1 MGASKDAMDEEGNA
15 AADLGLVARIR
26 ESFDSLTA
34 TEREAAQFILGHL
47 TDVLV
52 CNSVELSQLS
62 GISQPT
68 LSRLY
73 RKLGYSNAGEFR
85 RDVRRIHRPGAPETV
100 RNVRCDDLLADH
112 LLRDSESLKH
122 TFEDIDR
129 AQLDS
134 ACRDMAM
141 APHVAVVG
149 YRNGYP
155 VALHLREQLLQLRG
169 NIDILPHPGQSI
181 AEELTD
187 YSSDDVAVIVG
198 VGRRPP
204 FFARLVDV
212 LLERGVT
219 VVVIGDVAARNALI
233 GRNVVFFNVA
243 LNSHMLSSFTAA
255 FALVALFA
263 DEVGER
269 LGSDDVD
276 VRKRI
281 EDINDC
287 FERLASL
294 VIDGIAAVG
303 RNHGGE
309 NGNGGI
315 VNKINGALAY
325 DLPSTGPWAALV
337 FLVSLNLRPS
347 IAAVG
352 PVLSQIGTGLH
363 WAEGVQGVLTAI
375 PLLAFAAISPLVT
388 FLARRI
394 GIDMSILLALLC
406 IAAGDAIRSFG
417 GGVGIWL
424 GTVVFASAIAVG
436 NVLVPVIA
444 KRDYAGH
451 VAMATGVY
459 SGCITAGSATA
470 GLLSAPLAQMWGGWR
485 ASLAFWSVPPLV
497 VAALWALRILHNRK
511 VVIASAGGTIET
523 SDTGDID
530 DIGDRSTTAN
540 AQNPHSAQRPACS
553 TQSSHGVFARVLRR
567 PMTWYVTAFMGLQSS
582 AFYTMS
588 NWMPSISASIG
599 YDDSTAGVH
608 LFIFQGIGIL
618 SGLVIPKLMNVR
630 GNQVCAALTASAPM
644 LIAGLGMLLLPHLMP
659 VWAFVGGCAQGASLV
674 VALALIALRGR
685 DSAETVVLSGVAQ
698 SFGYLI
704 ASLGPLMF
712 GVLVQATGGHH
723 VPLMVF
729 TFVAFLQCVVAVIV
743 GRPSKM

>member
-1 MGASKDAMDEEGNA
+1 M
-15 AADLGLVARIR
+15 
-26 ESFDSLTA
+26 
-34 TEREAAQFILGHL
+34 
-47 TDVLV
+47 
-52 CNSVELSQLS
+52 
-62 GISQPT
+62 
-68 LSRLY
+68 
-73 RKLGYSNAGEFR
+73 
-85 RDVRRIHRPGAPETV
+85 
-100 RNVRCDDLLADH
+100 
-112 LLRDSESLKH
+112 
-122 TFEDIDR
+122 
-129 AQLDS
+129 
-134 ACRDMAM
+134 
-141 APHVAVVG
+141 
-149 YRNGYP
+149 
-155 VALHLREQLLQLRG
+155 
-169 NIDILPHPGQSI
+169 
-181 AEELTD
+181 
-187 YSSDDVAVIVG
+187 
-198 VGRRPP
+198 
-204 FFARLVDV
+204 
-212 LLERGVT
+212 
-219 VVVIGDVAARNALI
+219 
-233 GRNVVFFNVA
+233 
-243 LNSHMLSSFTAA
+243 
-255 FALVALFA
+255 
-263 DEVGER
+263 
-269 LGSDDVD
+269 
-276 VRKRI
+276 
-281 EDINDC
+281 
-287 FERLASL
+287 
-294 VIDGIAAVG
+294 
-303 RNHGGE
+303 
-309 NGNGGI
+309 
-315 VNKINGALAY
+315 NKINGALAY

-375 PLLAFAAISPLVT
+375 PLLAFAAVSPLVT

-582 AFYTMS
+582 AFYTIS

-599 YDDSTAGVH
+599 YDASTAGVH

-712 GVLVQATGGHH
+712 GVLVQAAGGHH

>member
-1 MGASKDAMDEEGNA
+1 M
-15 AADLGLVARIR
+15 
-26 ESFDSLTA
+26 
-34 TEREAAQFILGHL
+34 
-47 TDVLV
+47 
-52 CNSVELSQLS
+52 
-62 GISQPT
+62 
-68 LSRLY
+68 
-73 RKLGYSNAGEFR
+73 
-85 RDVRRIHRPGAPETV
+85 
-100 RNVRCDDLLADH
+100 
-112 LLRDSESLKH
+112 
-122 TFEDIDR
+122 
-129 AQLDS
+129 
-134 ACRDMAM
+134 
-141 APHVAVVG
+141 
-149 YRNGYP
+149 
-155 VALHLREQLLQLRG
+155 
-169 NIDILPHPGQSI
+169 
-181 AEELTD
+181 
-187 YSSDDVAVIVG
+187 
-198 VGRRPP
+198 
-204 FFARLVDV
+204 
-212 LLERGVT
+212 
-219 VVVIGDVAARNALI
+219 
-233 GRNVVFFNVA
+233 
-243 LNSHMLSSFTAA
+243 
-255 FALVALFA
+255 
-263 DEVGER
+263 
-269 LGSDDVD
+269 
-276 VRKRI
+276 
-281 EDINDC
+281 
-287 FERLASL
+287 
-294 VIDGIAAVG
+294 
-303 RNHGGE
+303 
-309 NGNGGI
+309 
-315 VNKINGALAY
+315 LAY
-325 DLPSTGPWAALV
+325 DRSSTGLWVALI
-337 FLVSLNLRPS
+337 FLVSLNLRPA

-352 PVLSQIGTGLH
+352 PVLAQMGTDLAWG
-363 WAEGVQGVLTAI
+363 EGVQGVLTAI
-375 PLLAFAAISPLVT
+375 PLIAFAAVSPLVT

-497 VAALWALRILHNRK
+497 VAVLWALRILHNRK
-511 VVIASAGGTIET
+511 IVVASAAV
-523 SDTGDID
+523 
-530 DIGDRSTTAN
+530 RN
-540 AQNPHSAQRPACS
+540 LPSAQSARS
-553 TQSSHGVFARVLRR
+553 QSSRGVFARVLRR

-599 YDDSTAGVH
+599 YDASTAGVH
-608 LFIFQGIGIL
+608 LFIFQGIGIF
-618 SGLVIPKLMNVR
+618 SGLLIPKLMNVR

-644 LIAGLGMLLLPHLMP
+644 FIAGLGMLLLPHLMP

>member
-1 MGASKDAMDEEGNA
+1 M
-15 AADLGLVARIR
+15 
-26 ESFDSLTA
+26 
-34 TEREAAQFILGHL
+34 
-47 TDVLV
+47 
-52 CNSVELSQLS
+52 
-62 GISQPT
+62 
-68 LSRLY
+68 
-73 RKLGYSNAGEFR
+73 
-85 RDVRRIHRPGAPETV
+85 
-100 RNVRCDDLLADH
+100 
-112 LLRDSESLKH
+112 
-122 TFEDIDR
+122 
-129 AQLDS
+129 
-134 ACRDMAM
+134 
-141 APHVAVVG
+141 
-149 YRNGYP
+149 
-155 VALHLREQLLQLRG
+155 
-169 NIDILPHPGQSI
+169 
-181 AEELTD
+181 
-187 YSSDDVAVIVG
+187 
-198 VGRRPP
+198 
-204 FFARLVDV
+204 
-212 LLERGVT
+212 
-219 VVVIGDVAARNALI
+219 
-233 GRNVVFFNVA
+233 
-243 LNSHMLSSFTAA
+243 
-255 FALVALFA
+255 
-263 DEVGER
+263 
-269 LGSDDVD
+269 
-276 VRKRI
+276 
-281 EDINDC
+281 
-287 FERLASL
+287 
-294 VIDGIAAVG
+294 
-303 RNHGGE
+303 
-309 NGNGGI
+309 
-315 VNKINGALAY
+315 LAY
-325 DLPSTGPWAALV
+325 DRSSTGLWVALI
-337 FLVSLNLRPS
+337 FLVSLNLRPA

-352 PVLSQIGTGLH
+352 PVLAQMGTDLAWG
-363 WAEGVQGVLTAI
+363 EGVQGVLTAI
-375 PLLAFAAISPLVT
+375 PLIAFAAVSPLVT

-424 GTVVFASAIAVG
+424 GTVVF
-436 NVLVPVIA
+436 
-444 KRDYAGH
+444 
-451 VAMATGVY
+451 
-459 SGCITAGSATA
+459 
-470 GLLSAPLAQMWGGWR
+470 APLAQMWGGWR

-553 TQSSHGVFARVLRR
+553 TQSSHGVFTRVLRR

-599 YDDSTAGVH
+599 YDASTAGVH

-712 GVLVQATGGHH
+712 GVLVQTTGGHH

>member
-1 MGASKDAMDEEGNA
+1 M
-15 AADLGLVARIR
+15 
-26 ESFDSLTA
+26 
-34 TEREAAQFILGHL
+34 
-47 TDVLV
+47 
-52 CNSVELSQLS
+52 
-62 GISQPT
+62 
-68 LSRLY
+68 
-73 RKLGYSNAGEFR
+73 
-85 RDVRRIHRPGAPETV
+85 
-100 RNVRCDDLLADH
+100 
-112 LLRDSESLKH
+112 
-122 TFEDIDR
+122 
-129 AQLDS
+129 
-134 ACRDMAM
+134 
-141 APHVAVVG
+141 
-149 YRNGYP
+149 
-155 VALHLREQLLQLRG
+155 
-169 NIDILPHPGQSI
+169 
-181 AEELTD
+181 
-187 YSSDDVAVIVG
+187 
-198 VGRRPP
+198 
-204 FFARLVDV
+204 
-212 LLERGVT
+212 
-219 VVVIGDVAARNALI
+219 
-233 GRNVVFFNVA
+233 
-243 LNSHMLSSFTAA
+243 
-255 FALVALFA
+255 
-263 DEVGER
+263 
-269 LGSDDVD
+269 
-276 VRKRI
+276 
-281 EDINDC
+281 
-287 FERLASL
+287 
-294 VIDGIAAVG
+294 
-303 RNHGGE
+303 
-309 NGNGGI
+309 
-315 VNKINGALAY
+315 LAY
-325 DLPSTGPWAALV
+325 DRSSTGLWVALI
-337 FLVSLNLRPS
+337 FLVSLNLRPA

-352 PVLSQIGTGLH
+352 PVLAQMGTDLAWG
-363 WAEGVQGVLTAI
+363 EGVQGVLTAI
-375 PLLAFAAISPLVT
+375 PLIAFAAVSPLVT

-497 VAALWALRILHNRK
+497 VAVLWALRILHNRK

-599 YDDSTAGVH
+599 YDASTAGVH

-630 GNQVCAALTASAPM
+630 GHQVCAALTASAPM

-729 TFVAFLQCVVAVIV
+729 TFVAFLQCVVAVVV

>member
-1 MGASKDAMDEEGNA
+1 M
-15 AADLGLVARIR
+15 
-26 ESFDSLTA
+26 
-34 TEREAAQFILGHL
+34 
-47 TDVLV
+47 
-52 CNSVELSQLS
+52 
-62 GISQPT
+62 
-68 LSRLY
+68 
-73 RKLGYSNAGEFR
+73 
-85 RDVRRIHRPGAPETV
+85 
-100 RNVRCDDLLADH
+100 
-112 LLRDSESLKH
+112 
-122 TFEDIDR
+122 
-129 AQLDS
+129 
-134 ACRDMAM
+134 
-141 APHVAVVG
+141 
-149 YRNGYP
+149 
-155 VALHLREQLLQLRG
+155 
-169 NIDILPHPGQSI
+169 
-181 AEELTD
+181 
-187 YSSDDVAVIVG
+187 
-198 VGRRPP
+198 
-204 FFARLVDV
+204 
-212 LLERGVT
+212 
-219 VVVIGDVAARNALI
+219 
-233 GRNVVFFNVA
+233 
-243 LNSHMLSSFTAA
+243 
-255 FALVALFA
+255 
-263 DEVGER
+263 
-269 LGSDDVD
+269 
-276 VRKRI
+276 
-281 EDINDC
+281 
-287 FERLASL
+287 
-294 VIDGIAAVG
+294 
-303 RNHGGE
+303 
-309 NGNGGI
+309 
-315 VNKINGALAY
+315 LAY
-325 DLPSTGPWAALV
+325 DRSSTGLWVALI
-337 FLVSLNLRPS
+337 FLVSLNLRPA

-352 PVLSQIGTGLH
+352 PVLAQMGTDLAWG
-363 WAEGVQGVLTAI
+363 EGVQGVLTAI
-375 PLLAFAAISPLVT
+375 PLIAFAAVSPLVTFLARRIGIDMSILLALLCIAAGDAIRSFGGGVGIWLGTVVFASAIAVGPVLAQMGTDLAWGEGVQGVLTAIPLIAFAAVSPLVT

-553 TQSSHGVFARVLRR
+553 TQSSHGVFTRVLRR

-599 YDDSTAGVH
+599 YDASTAGVH

-729 TFVAFLQCVVAVIV
+729 TFVAFLQCVVAVVV

>member
-1 MGASKDAMDEEGNA
+1 M
-15 AADLGLVARIR
+15 
-26 ESFDSLTA
+26 
-34 TEREAAQFILGHL
+34 
-47 TDVLV
+47 
-52 CNSVELSQLS
+52 
-62 GISQPT
+62 
-68 LSRLY
+68 
-73 RKLGYSNAGEFR
+73 
-85 RDVRRIHRPGAPETV
+85 
-100 RNVRCDDLLADH
+100 
-112 LLRDSESLKH
+112 
-122 TFEDIDR
+122 
-129 AQLDS
+129 
-134 ACRDMAM
+134 
-141 APHVAVVG
+141 
-149 YRNGYP
+149 
-155 VALHLREQLLQLRG
+155 
-169 NIDILPHPGQSI
+169 
-181 AEELTD
+181 
-187 YSSDDVAVIVG
+187 
-198 VGRRPP
+198 
-204 FFARLVDV
+204 
-212 LLERGVT
+212 
-219 VVVIGDVAARNALI
+219 
-233 GRNVVFFNVA
+233 
-243 LNSHMLSSFTAA
+243 
-255 FALVALFA
+255 
-263 DEVGER
+263 
-269 LGSDDVD
+269 
-276 VRKRI
+276 
-281 EDINDC
+281 
-287 FERLASL
+287 
-294 VIDGIAAVG
+294 
-303 RNHGGE
+303 
-309 NGNGGI
+309 
-315 VNKINGALAY
+315 NKINGALAY

-375 PLLAFAAISPLVT
+375 PLLAFAAVSPLVT

-406 IAAGDAIRSFG
+406 IAA
-417 GGVGIWL
+417 
-424 GTVVFASAIAVG
+424 
-436 NVLVPVIA
+436 
-444 KRDYAGH
+444 
-451 VAMATGVY
+451 
-459 SGCITAGSATA
+459 
-470 GLLSAPLAQMWGGWR
+470 QMWGGWR
-485 ASLAFWSVPPLV
+485 ASLAFCSVPPLV

-553 TQSSHGVFARVLRR
+553 TQSSHGVFARVLHR

-599 YDDSTAGVH
+599 YDASTAGVH

>member
-1 MGASKDAMDEEGNA
+1 M
-15 AADLGLVARIR
+15 
-26 ESFDSLTA
+26 
-34 TEREAAQFILGHL
+34 
-47 TDVLV
+47 
-52 CNSVELSQLS
+52 
-62 GISQPT
+62 
-68 LSRLY
+68 
-73 RKLGYSNAGEFR
+73 
-85 RDVRRIHRPGAPETV
+85 
-100 RNVRCDDLLADH
+100 
-112 LLRDSESLKH
+112 
-122 TFEDIDR
+122 
-129 AQLDS
+129 
-134 ACRDMAM
+134 
-141 APHVAVVG
+141 
-149 YRNGYP
+149 
-155 VALHLREQLLQLRG
+155 
-169 NIDILPHPGQSI
+169 
-181 AEELTD
+181 
-187 YSSDDVAVIVG
+187 
-198 VGRRPP
+198 
-204 FFARLVDV
+204 
-212 LLERGVT
+212 
-219 VVVIGDVAARNALI
+219 
-233 GRNVVFFNVA
+233 
-243 LNSHMLSSFTAA
+243 
-255 FALVALFA
+255 
-263 DEVGER
+263 
-269 LGSDDVD
+269 
-276 VRKRI
+276 
-281 EDINDC
+281 
-287 FERLASL
+287 
-294 VIDGIAAVG
+294 
-303 RNHGGE
+303 
-309 NGNGGI
+309 
-315 VNKINGALAY
+315 LAY
-325 DLPSTGPWAALV
+325 DRSSTGLWVALI
-337 FLVSLNLRPS
+337 FLVSLNLRPA

-352 PVLSQIGTGLH
+352 PVLAQMGTDLAWG
-363 WAEGVQGVLTAI
+363 EGVQGVLTAI
-375 PLLAFAAISPLVT
+375 PLIAFAVVSPLVT

-394 GIDMSILLALLC
+394 GIDISILLALLC

-497 VAALWALRILHNRK
+497 VAVLWALRILHNRK
-511 VVIASAGGTIET
+511 IVVASAVVRN
-523 SDTGDID
+523 S
-530 DIGDRSTTAN
+530 
-540 AQNPHSAQRPACS
+540 PSAQSARS
-553 TQSSHGVFARVLRR
+553 QSSRGVFARVLRR

-599 YDDSTAGVH
+599 YDASTAGVH
-608 LFIFQGIGIL
+608 LFIFQGIGIF
-618 SGLVIPKLMNVR
+618 SGLLIPKLMNVR

-644 LIAGLGMLLLPHLMP
+644 FIAGLGMLLLPHLMP

>member
-1 MGASKDAMDEEGNA
+1 M
-15 AADLGLVARIR
+15 
-26 ESFDSLTA
+26 
-34 TEREAAQFILGHL
+34 
-47 TDVLV
+47 
-52 CNSVELSQLS
+52 
-62 GISQPT
+62 
-68 LSRLY
+68 
-73 RKLGYSNAGEFR
+73 
-85 RDVRRIHRPGAPETV
+85 
-100 RNVRCDDLLADH
+100 
-112 LLRDSESLKH
+112 
-122 TFEDIDR
+122 
-129 AQLDS
+129 
-134 ACRDMAM
+134 
-141 APHVAVVG
+141 
-149 YRNGYP
+149 
-155 VALHLREQLLQLRG
+155 
-169 NIDILPHPGQSI
+169 
-181 AEELTD
+181 
-187 YSSDDVAVIVG
+187 
-198 VGRRPP
+198 
-204 FFARLVDV
+204 
-212 LLERGVT
+212 
-219 VVVIGDVAARNALI
+219 
-233 GRNVVFFNVA
+233 
-243 LNSHMLSSFTAA
+243 
-255 FALVALFA
+255 
-263 DEVGER
+263 
-269 LGSDDVD
+269 
-276 VRKRI
+276 
-281 EDINDC
+281 
-287 FERLASL
+287 
-294 VIDGIAAVG
+294 
-303 RNHGGE
+303 
-309 NGNGGI
+309 
-315 VNKINGALAY
+315 LAY
-325 DLPSTGPWAALV
+325 DRSSTGLWVALI
-337 FLVSLNLRPS
+337 FLVSLNLRPA

-352 PVLSQIGTGLH
+352 PVLAQMGTDLAWG
-363 WAEGVQGVLTAI
+363 EGVQGVLTAI
-375 PLLAFAAISPLVT
+375 PLIAFAAVSPLVT

-511 VVIASAGGTIET
+511 VVIASAGVRN
-523 SDTGDID
+523 S
-530 DIGDRSTTAN
+530 
-540 AQNPHSAQRPACS
+540 PSAQSARS
-553 TQSSHGVFARVLRR
+553 QSSRGVFARVLRR

-599 YDDSTAGVH
+599 YDASTAGVH
-608 LFIFQGIGIL
+608 LFIFQGIGIF
-618 SGLVIPKLMNVR
+618 SGLLIPKLMNVR

>member
-1 MGASKDAMDEEGNA
+1 M
-15 AADLGLVARIR
+15 
-26 ESFDSLTA
+26 
-34 TEREAAQFILGHL
+34 
-47 TDVLV
+47 
-52 CNSVELSQLS
+52 
-62 GISQPT
+62 
-68 LSRLY
+68 
-73 RKLGYSNAGEFR
+73 
-85 RDVRRIHRPGAPETV
+85 
-100 RNVRCDDLLADH
+100 
-112 LLRDSESLKH
+112 
-122 TFEDIDR
+122 
-129 AQLDS
+129 
-134 ACRDMAM
+134 
-141 APHVAVVG
+141 
-149 YRNGYP
+149 
-155 VALHLREQLLQLRG
+155 
-169 NIDILPHPGQSI
+169 
-181 AEELTD
+181 
-187 YSSDDVAVIVG
+187 
-198 VGRRPP
+198 
-204 FFARLVDV
+204 
-212 LLERGVT
+212 
-219 VVVIGDVAARNALI
+219 
-233 GRNVVFFNVA
+233 
-243 LNSHMLSSFTAA
+243 
-255 FALVALFA
+255 
-263 DEVGER
+263 
-269 LGSDDVD
+269 
-276 VRKRI
+276 
-281 EDINDC
+281 
-287 FERLASL
+287 
-294 VIDGIAAVG
+294 
-303 RNHGGE
+303 
-309 NGNGGI
+309 
-315 VNKINGALAY
+315 NKINGALAY

-375 PLLAFAAISPLVT
+375 PLLAFAAVSPLVT

-599 YDDSTAGVH
+599 YDASTAGVH

-618 SGLVIPKLMNVR
+618 SGVGAKELVVSTLGVLYADDAEADAVSLGERIPITPLVAFGYMVF
-630 GNQVCAALTASAPM
+630 VLIYFPCIATLAAIKGESGSWKWAVF
-644 LIAGLGMLLLPHLMP
+644 AGLYTT
-659 VWAFVGGCAQGASLV
+659 
-674 VALALIALRGR
+674 ALAWLM
-685 DSAETVVLSGVAQ
+685 
-698 SFGYLI
+698 SFAIYQI
-704 ASLGPLMF
+704 
-712 GVLVQATGGHH
+712 GG
-723 VPLMVF
+723 L
-729 TFVAFLQCVVAVIV
+729 FL
-743 GRPSKM
+743 